1 MSNSKE
7 SMLLRTAH
15 MHRIISSNLS
25 ILIFKPFSSDTT
37 FQAERQNAVRLLE
50 EATLGLER
58 TTDNKRVAAVFK
70 SLAMQ
75 GLRSA
80 SQVQAV
86 SPAPPTRVDA
96 FTKAIKPFLFLL
108 APQAQHASLEDTL
121 CALAQS
127 AISLWDSAQSDEF
140 LDITASLDLDLALR
154 AKWGSPRFDDD
165 SESPDYAITS
175 STDPEI
181 FTLFPSITARAFTVA
196 SEPSVQIP
204 GSFEN
209 SKAEPQVRK
218 LIIHYGIGMCES
230 SGLVGRGKDEQQ
242 DMEEELK
249 DEKLRKELEA
259 TQKALSERSK
269 MKSQR
274 NGSIT
279 SLPSPSAEWGL
290 AGGSKKLPE
299 D

>member
-1 MSNSKE
+1 
-7 SMLLRTAH
+7 

-25 ILIFKPFSSDTT
+25 TLVFKPFSSDNT
-37 FQAERQNAVRLLE
+37 FQVERENAVRLLE
-50 EATLGLER
+50 EAALGLQR
-58 TTDNKRVAAVFK
+58 TTGNKRVAAVFK

-75 GLRSA
+75 GLRSS
-80 SQVQAV
+80 SQLQAV

-96 FTKAIKPFLFLL
+96 FTKTIKPFLSLL
-108 APQAQHASLEDTL
+108 VPQAQQAGLEDIL

-127 AISLWDSAQSDEF
+127 AITLWDSAQSDEF
-140 LDITASLDLDLALR
+140 LDLTASLDLNLALR
-154 AKWGSPRFDDD
+154 AKWSSPRFNDD
-165 SESPDYAITS
+165 SGSPDHAITS
-175 STDPEI
+175 STDPDI
-181 FTLFPSITARAFTVA
+181 LTLFPSITARAFTVT

-209 SKAEPQVRK
+209 SKSDPQVREFV
-218 LIIHYGIGMCES
+218 IHHGIGMCES
-230 SGLVGRGKDEQQ
+230 SALVVRGKEEQQ

-290 AGGSKKLPE
+290 AGGNKKLPE